1 MYGGYQN
8 DYRLDEPIT
17 AKESEELI
25 LGLWQ
30 QHRVDNISWVDAAPT
45 CRAILT
51 EAASTAG
58 LEGDAVT
65 ALTEAG
71 ILTEQ
76 LQPYFA
82 DENKVPNRAEVI
94 MLLSNVH
101 QYLQDK

>member
-1 MYGGYQN
+1 M
-8 DYRLDEPIT
+8 
-17 AKESEELI
+17 
-25 LGLWQ
+25 
-30 QHRVDNISWVDAAPT
+30 
-45 CRAILT
+45 
-51 EAASTAG
+51 
-58 LEGDAVT
+58 T